1 MTPVIDNQRLGGI
14 LAYIQP
20 EPLRHE
26 HLADIAD
33 LHYRQLSW
41 SFNGQFGPAHILEL
55 YEALYQSKHFF
66 GYVYYNGGQLLG
78 FVTATNEYADTR
90 RLIMGVFKRKIM
102 EVLKVFV
109 RHPRF
114 FLTALESKFV
124 VPLVF
129 RWFSTRAE
137 WLTFVTDTT
146 KGYISPFVAL
156 KLIEVL
162 NNHFKNAGVCVYMA
176 QGFKNNPKAMR
187 YYEKMEWRVAAPLLM
202 HNVYYYD
209 TA

>member
-1 MTPVIDNQRLGGI
+1 RD
-14 LAYIQP
+14 
-20 EPLRHE
+20 
-26 HLADIAD
+26 
-33 LHYRQLSW
+33 
-41 SFNGQFGPAHILEL
+41 
-55 YEALYQSKHFF
+55 
-66 GYVYYNGGQLLG
+66 
-78 FVTATNEYADTR
+78 YADTR

-102 EVLKVFV
+102 KVLQVFV

-114 FLTALESKFV
+114 FLTALESKFI

-129 RWFSTRAE
+129 RWFGARAE

-162 NNHFKNAGVCVYMA
+162 NNHFRNAGVRVYMA

-187 YYEKMEWRVAAPLLM
+187 YYEKLKWRVAAPLLM
-202 HNVYYYD
+202 HNIYYYA

>member
-1 MTPVIDNQRLGGI
+1 MTFKTKDQLPGGV
-14 LAYIQP
+14 LTHIQP
-20 EPLRHE
+20 ERVRQE
-26 HLADIAD
+26 HLADIAA
-33 LHYRQLSW
+33 LHYRVLFW
-41 SFNGQFGPAHILEL
+41 SFNGQFGPGHIQEL
-55 YEALYQSKHFF
+55 YEALYQSKQFF
-66 GYVYYNGGQLLG
+66 GYVIYINGRLLG
-78 FVTATNEYADTR
+78 FVTATSDYADTR
-90 RLIMGVFKRKIM
+90 RQIMGVFKRKIM
-102 EVLKVFV
+102 KVLWVFI

-129 RWFSTRAE
+129 RWFGARAE

-146 KGYISPFVAL
+146 KAYISPFVAL

-162 NNHFKNAGVCVYMA
+162 NNHFRNAGVRIYMA

-187 YYEKMEWRVAAPLLM
+187 YYEKLKWRVAAPLLM